1 MSSDNE
7 KRRTSRAG
15 RSVHGTYL
23 NMTPLEQITDASHP
37 AEVEDLQ
44 IEEAQER
51 VTEIYS
57 FIKSCGCT
65 IFDVCLSQL
74 QSSDESVQQESRSWL
89 KNKAPELIRAVCL
102 SSIRSENTKRTIC
115 ELASDILVDDIQRLS
130 KSSELR
136 QSATTVAKEKIETF
150 DYDIVWNDMEKIAP
164 LLSSLIKNLVF
175 SKSRKKEITPS
186 VAVENESSDEG
197 DTEENM
203 APELVDSQHD
213 LGDTLNRRQLRNS
226 KRQSVI
232 MTTVLSSLCYA
243 RNIRSN
249 LVQTNMGYYLYA
261 AKTNKRTIENLHRVG
276 ISVSYKTVTRILNA
290 VATSCELG
298 VKQFH
303 NQFPNYWVSFDN
315 MNFYAKVRDERQHN
329 QSQLLHYTAG
339 YVAVNPK
346 GRITKMLTYA
356 DVDLSKAGNLTVKD
370 LLPDEK
376 DLRRNENAFHAGVY
390 DIINKFF
397 GKQILRNT
405 DNGKV
410 LEPIMPWEV
419 YQIPRQRTIVL
430 SLPTFNQN
438 EALIV
443 DMVAILR
450 GIARETGFEIE
461 RFRDNVVMYKG
472 DYLTV
477 RNIRYVN

>member
-1 MSSDNE
+1 
-7 KRRTSRAG
+7 
-15 RSVHGTYL
+15 
-23 NMTPLEQITDASHP
+23 
-37 AEVEDLQ
+37 LQ

-261 AKTNKRTIENLHRVG
+261 AKTNK
-276 ISVSYKTVTRILNA
+276 
-290 VATSCELG
+290 
-298 VKQFH
+298 
-303 NQFPNYWVSFDN
+303 
-315 MNFYAKVRDERQHN
+315 
-329 QSQLLHYTAG
+329 
-339 YVAVNPK
+339 
-346 GRITKMLTYA
+346 
-356 DVDLSKAGNLTVKD
+356 
-370 LLPDEK
+370 
-376 DLRRNENAFHAGVY
+376 
-390 DIINKFF
+390 
-397 GKQILRNT
+397 
-405 DNGKV
+405 
-410 LEPIMPWEV
+410 
-419 YQIPRQRTIVL
+419 
-430 SLPTFNQN
+430 
-438 EALIV
+438 
-443 DMVAILR
+443 
-450 GIARETGFEIE
+450 
-461 RFRDNVVMYKG
+461 
-472 DYLTV
+472 
-477 RNIRYVN
+477 